1 MGKREK
7 RLREILRILS
17 QADKLD
23 VSDIVIDMIYSILIH
38 AYRTGPWAGPCLL
51 HWRAIRFLIF
61 AHM

>member
-1 MGKREK
+1 MILLKVHDFKLVKLTKGGAEMDKREK

-38 AYRTGPWAGPCLL
+38 A
-51 HWRAIRFLIF
+51 
-61 AHM
+61 